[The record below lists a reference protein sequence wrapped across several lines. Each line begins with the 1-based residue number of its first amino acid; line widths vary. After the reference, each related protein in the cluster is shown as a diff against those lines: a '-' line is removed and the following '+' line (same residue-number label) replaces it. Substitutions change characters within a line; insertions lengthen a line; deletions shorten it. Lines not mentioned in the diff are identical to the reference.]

1 MKQYKEAQYYIK
13 KSNETISCVL
23 CPHNCAIQ
31 KNKHGICGARKNV
44 DGKLISLIY
53 GEVTAVSMD
62 PIEKKPLYH
71 FHPGSDILS
80 IGTKGCNFKC
90 LFCQNWHISQD
101 INAASEYYSPEYIVK
116 LAKERNSVGIAY
128 TYSEPFIWFEYVMDC
143 SKLARENNLKNVFVT
158 NGFINPEPLQDIL
171 AYADAMNI
179 DLKSFRD
186 ETYKKI
192 SKGNLQAVFNT
203 IKNASK
209 KCHVELTTLIVTGI
223 NDDIEEMKDIINY
236 VHSIDPDIPWH
247 ISRYHPS
254 YKYDAPPTDI
264 NFMMRVYDEA
274 IKKLNYVY
282 CGNISGSYETSDTKC
297 PECKTVVISR
307 RGYSVSLKAL
317 ESNKCKKCGNSL
329 KIIN

>member
-1 MKQYKEAQYYIK
+1 MKQDKEAQYYIK
-13 KSNETISCVL
+13 KSDGTTSCVL
-23 CPHNCAIQ
+23 CPHNCELQ

-44 DGKLISLIY
+44 DGKLVSLIY

-71 FHPGSDILS
+71 FFPGSDILS

-101 INAASEYYSPEYIVK
+101 MNAASEYYPPEYVVK
-116 LAKERNSVGIAY
+116 QAKEKNSIGIAY

-143 SKLARENNLKNVFVT
+143 SKLAKENNLKNVFVT
-158 NGFINPEPLQDIL
+158 NGYINPEPLKDIL

-192 SKGNLQAVFNT
+192 SKGSLQPVLDT
-203 IKNASK
+203 IKSASK
-209 KCHVELTTLIVTGI
+209 KCHIELTTLIVTGI
-223 NDDIEEMKDIINY
+223 NDDLKEMKDIINFIY
-236 VHSIDPDIPWH
+236 SIDPDIPWH
-247 ISRYHPS
+247 ISRYHPG

-264 NFMMRVYDEA
+264 NFMMRVYYEA

-282 CGNISGSYETSDTKC
+282 CGNISGSYETGDTKC
-297 PECKTVVISR
+297 PECKSVVISR
-307 RGYSVSLKAL
+307 RGYNVSIKAL
-317 ESNKCKKCGNSL
+317 ESNKCKKCGNDL
-329 KIIN
+329 KIVS